1 MAAPALPALA
11 QADYP
16 TKPVRLIVAFPPG
29 GSTDIIARL
38 VGQKLS
44 ERLGQQ
50 VIIDNRGGAG
60 GTIGTE
66 IAARST
72 PDGYTLTMG
81 TTSTHVIAPAA
92 YAKLK
97 YDPIKDFAPI
107 TLVAS
112 TPYLLVLNPSVK
124 ANTLKE
130 FVALA
135 KSQPGK
141 LNYASAG
148 TGSTTHL
155 AMEMLKSAAGIDIV
169 HVPYNGNGPAGTAV
183 LGGQV
188 QALFG
193 SMPAVLPQAKAGKVR
208 PIAVGTRE
216 ALAGAA
222 RRADR
227 RRIGLSRVSKCRCGS
242 ASSRRKGTPVAIVN
256 RLHSELVKIALSP
269 EMKEQFERNGAEPAH
284 NATLARARA
293 PGPKPRSP
301 STRKSSRRRT
311 SSSTEAGRQRQERR
325 SRGKPWFPSFD
336 CRGLP
341 QA

>member
-1 MAAPALPALA
+1 MSSRQPAARGIGMRYIEGLNTEDMTMSPHVAIGALGAVLLAVPATAALA
-11 QADYP
+11 QSGYP

-38 VGQKLS
+38 VGQRLS

-50 VIIDNRGGAG
+50 VLIDNRGGAG
-60 GTIGTE
+60 GTLGTE
-66 IAARST
+66 LAARAT

-97 YDPIKDFAPI
+97 YDPIKDVAPI
-107 TLVAS
+107 TLVAA
-112 TPYLLVLNPSVK
+112 TPYRLVLNPSVK
-124 ANTLKE
+124 ATSVKE

-155 AMEMLKSAAGIDIV
+155 AMEMLKSAAGLDIV
-169 HVPYNGNGPAGTAV
+169 HVPYNGNGPAGTAT

-193 SMPAVLPQAKAGKVR
+193 SMPAVLPHAKSGKLR
-208 PIAVGTRE
+208 PLAVGTT
-216 ALAGAA
+216 
-222 RRADR
+222 
-227 RRIGLSRVSKCRCGS
+227 K
-242 ASSRRKGTPVAIVN
+242 
-256 RLHSELVKIALSP
+256 
-269 EMKEQFERNGAEPAH
+269 
-284 NATLARARA
+284 
-293 PGPKPRSP
+293 RSP
-301 STRKSSRRRT
+301 ALPDT
-311 SSSTEAGRQRQERR
+311 
-325 SRGKPWFPSFD
+325 PSVSES
-336 CRGLP
+336 GYP
-341 QA
+341 G